1 MISLKPIR
9 ENAGAPAYTRGNQ
22 VYKRGLVHKLKVE
35 NQGGL
40 ILVSALVEGS
50 YNNEYQVELVY
61 DRMDDDFLE

>member
-40 ILVSALVEGS
+40 ILVSALEAIITGTKW
-50 YNNEYQVELVY
+50 
-61 DRMDDDFLE
+61 RWFTTGWMMIF